1 MASLLD
7 LPDETLENVLLCNID
22 GRTLHQLTRV
32 NKRLRRIASPILVQR
47 WPYSHERLLL
57 HLLHYPEFRT
67 RVKELK
73 FEDLVPFRDHE
84 EDHTGC
90 DISIESLEALAAT
103 VDEAWPALAKS
114 TKWAEYIRKGNTDA
128 VCTLLL
134 CWTTKL
140 SSLDITVPIFDA
152 NRRHDLLVLQ
162 LASQVVRLWKKTGST
177 DLPLLQLRSVVFRH
191 WDTEF
196 STDGR
201 YAAPFFH
208 LPNVKSFTSWK
219 LGLWSWGEGSDGNYN
234 DPTLGWVPPANP
246 RENYIL
252 DFPICTSPIEELIL
266 DEADVSVRSLSRVV
280 SACQRLKLLLYRPGP
295 LCNNAWL
302 SWRGLAKVMLR
313 HKKSLETLFID
324 FERPGDSIL
333 FTDDEVME
341 SDGDDDVDGDGDDH
355 RHNDDPEVGTI
366 HLHDCYQYLKC
377 LKSLSIDVS
386 SLYKED
392 GYGDYQITP
401 SRLPSSLVNLRLQGL
416 CLTSLWKRSIQ
427 ETEDQLNDLQILIQE
442 CSPDGKLPN
451 LRQINIAERL
461 PEGLV
466 LEAFDR
472 LMELAKARGIK
483 VIFIRLWEERWAGI
497 EQP

>member
-7 LPDETLENVLLCNID
+7 LPDETLESVLLCNID
-22 GRTLHQLTRV
+22 GRTLLQLTRV

-57 HLLHYPEFRT
+57 HLLHYPEFRIH
-67 RVKELK
+67 VKELK
-73 FEDLVPFRDHE
+73 FEDLVTFRLHEADHS
-84 EDHTGC
+84 GC
-90 DISIESLEALAAT
+90 DISTESLEALAAT

-128 VCTLLL
+128 LCTLLL
-134 CWTTKL
+134 CWATKL
-140 SSLDITVPIFDA
+140 SSLDITVPWFDA

-162 LASQVVRLWKKTGST
+162 LASQVVRMWKTGSK
-177 DLPLLQLRSVVFRH
+177 DLPLLELRSVVFRH

-219 LGLWSWGEGSDGNYN
+219 FGLMDWDKSYDRNYN
-234 DPTLGWVPPANP
+234 DPTLGWANP
-246 RENYIL
+246 RDNYIV
-252 DFPICTSPIEELIL
+252 DFPVGTSPIEELIL
-266 DEADVSVRSLSRVV
+266 DEVDVSVQSLSRVV
-280 SACQRLKLLLYRPGP
+280 SACERLKVLLYRPGP
-295 LCNNAWL
+295 VCDNSWL
-302 SWRGLAKVMLR
+302 SWRGLANVMLHHR
-313 HKKSLETLFID
+313 KSLETLFID

-333 FTDDEVME
+333 FSDDEEME
-341 SDGDDDVDGDGDDH
+341 GDGSDDANDDGDNHGHD
-355 RHNDDPEVGTI
+355 DDPEVGGI
-366 HLHDCYQYLKC
+366 HLNDCYQYLKC

-416 CLTSLWKRSIQ
+416 RLTSLWKRSIQ
-427 ETEDQLNDLQILIQE
+427 ETEDQINDLEILVQE

-461 PEGLV
+461 PEDLV

-472 LMELAKARGIK
+472 LMELAKARGVK
-483 VIFIRLWEERWAGI
+483 VIFMKLWEERWAGI
-497 EQP
+497 ERP